1 MESLTDRVAIIGMG
15 CTSFGELWDRS
26 VESLVVEAC
35 TEALE
40 DAGIELGEIQGAWL
54 GTARSGHRGV
64 ALSNSLKLGTTP
76 VTRIEAGCAT
86 STDALRNACYA
97 VAAGNCNLALVCG
110 LEKNKDYGFAGT
122 PVSPP
127 SYPEVALSQTRPSL
141 PMPSQFALLANAYFS
156 KYGIDYQEGK
166 RILGKIAVKN
176 HHNGMDSPKAHLH
189 REITLE
195 EAVHAP
201 LIAKPLGFYDCCAVS
216 DGCAAAIITRSELA
230 SRHRNDFILVKG
242 IGLACGDEYA
252 QIDEDYDWTYWREN
266 RAAAAVAY
274 REAGITHPR
283 EEIDIAMVHDC
294 FTINE
299 LISYEDLGFS
309 PVGRAQEDIDK
320 GFFER
325 SGSLPVNTDGGLKC
339 FGHPTGATGLR
350 MIYEIYKQIQGKVGA
365 RQIKNVSIGL
375 THNIGGWPGAFT
387 CTVAIFGKAL

>member
-1 MESLTDRVAIIGMG
+1 MEGLKDRVAIIGMG
-15 CTSFGELWDRS
+15 CTSFGELWDQS

-35 TEALE
+35 TEAFE
-40 DAGIELGEIQGAWL
+40 DAGIEAKDIQGAWL

-64 ALSNSLKLGTTP
+64 ALSNPLKLGTTP
-76 VTRIEAGCAT
+76 VTRIEAACAT

-97 VAAGNCNLALVCG
+97 VAAGILDIALVCG

-141 PMPSQFALLANAYFS
+141 PMPSQFALLANAYFA
-156 KYGIDYQEGK
+156 KYGIDDQEGK
-166 RILGKIAVKN
+166 RILAKIAVKN
-176 HHNGMDSPKAHLH
+176 HRNGMDSPKAHYH

-195 EAVHAP
+195 EAINAP
-201 LIAKPLGFYDCCAVS
+201 LVAKPLGLYDCCAVS
-216 DGCAAAIITRSELA
+216 DGCAAAIVVPSELA
-230 SRHRNDFILVKG
+230 SRYRNDFILVKG

-266 RAAAAVAY
+266 RAAAAMAY
-274 REAGITHPR
+274 REAGLHHPR

-299 LISYEDLGFS
+299 LISYEDLGFC
-309 PVGRAQEDIDK
+309 PAGRAKEDIDS

-325 SGSLPVNTDGGLKC
+325 GGGLPVNTDGGLKC
-339 FGHPTGATGLR
+339 FGHPTGATGMR
-350 MIYEIYKQIQGKVGA
+350 MIYEIYKQMQGKAGA
-365 RQIKNVSIGL
+365 RQIKKVNIGL

-387 CTVAIFGKAL
+387 ATVAIFGKST

>member
-1 MESLTDRVAIIGMG
+1 
-15 CTSFGELWDRS
+15 
-26 VESLVVEAC
+26 
-35 TEALE
+35 
-40 DAGIELGEIQGAWL
+40 
-54 GTARSGHRGV
+54 V

-76 VTRIEAGCAT
+76 VTRVEAACAT

-97 VAAGNCNLALVCG
+97 VAAGNCDIALVCG

-127 SYPEVALSQTRPSL
+127 SYPEVALSQTRPSV

-195 EAVHAP
+195 EAVNAP

-216 DGCAAAIITRSELA
+216 DGCAAAIVTRSELA
-230 SRHRNDFILVKG
+230 SRYRSDYILVKG

-266 RAAAAVAY
+266 RAAAAMAY

-299 LISYEDLGFS
+299 LISYEDLGFT
-309 PVGRAQEDIDK
+309 PAGRAKEDIEK
-320 GFFER
+320 GIFER
-325 SGSLPVNTDGGLKC
+325 SGPLPVNTDGGLKC

-350 MIYEIYKQIQGKVGA
+350 MIYEIYKQMQEKAGA

>member
-1 MESLTDRVAIIGMG
+1 MKSLKDQVAIVGMG
-15 CTSFGELWDRS
+15 CTSFGELWDWS

-40 DAGIELGEIQGAWL
+40 DASIESGEIGGAWL

-64 ALSNSLKLGTTP
+64 ALSNPLKLGTTP
-76 VTRIEAGCAT
+76 VTRIEAACAT

-97 VAAGNCNLALVCG
+97 VAAGNCDIALVCG

-127 SYPEVALSQTRPSL
+127 SYPEVALSQARPSL

-156 KYGIDYQEGK
+156 KYGIDYQQGK

-195 EAVHAP
+195 EVVNAP

-216 DGCAAAIITRSELA
+216 DGCAAAVITRSELA
-230 SRHRNDFILVKG
+230 PRYRNDFILVKG

-252 QIDEDYDWTYWREN
+252 QIDEGYDWTFWREN
-266 RAAAAVAY
+266 RAAAAMAY
-274 REAGITHPR
+274 RGAGITHPR
-283 EEIDIAMVHDC
+283 EEINIAMVHDC

-309 PVGRAQEDIDK
+309 PAGGAKEDIDK

-325 SGSLPVNTDGGLKC
+325 SGPLPVNTDGGLKC

-350 MIYEIYKQIQGKVGA
+350 MIYEIYKQMQGKAGA

-387 CTVAIFGKAL
+387 CTVAIFGKTI

>member
-1 MESLTDRVAIIGMG
+1 MG
-15 CTSFGELWDRS
+15 CTPFGELWDRS

-35 TEALE
+35 TEAIE

-76 VTRIEAGCAT
+76 VTRIEAACAT
-86 STDALRNACYA
+86 GTDALRNACYA

-176 HHNGMDSPKAHLH
+176 HRNGMDSPKAHLH

-201 LIAKPLGFYDCCAVS
+201 LIAKPLGFYDCCPVS

-252 QIDEDYDWTYWREN
+252 QIDEEYDWTYWREN
-266 RAAAAVAY
+266 RAAAATAY

-309 PVGRAQEDIDK
+309 PAGRAQEDIDK

-325 SGSLPVNTDGGLKC
+325 GGPLPVNTDGGLKC

-350 MIYEIYKQIQGKVGA
+350 MIYEVYKQMQQKAGA
-365 RQIKNVSIGL
+365 RQIKNVSVGL